1 MTAMSKSHYHT
12 NGVMRT
18 STFTIP
24 ALLIAG
30 VTLGCKSPSEKQLE
44 KIFPEMMVEVN
55 LPTAHSGKSLQK
67 ATEDCSCGYILV
79 GPRKK
84 QFLSLRQEYRD
95 SIFIQVN
102 DVLIGLDM
110 VGSYL
115 NELRVNDGPR
125 VAAFLFVDHHVPQD
139 FINRIIASARS
150 GPNKFVPVFL
160 VTDNDELQTL
170 KVPLPAAK

>member
-1 MTAMSKSHYHT
+1 M
-12 NGVMRT
+12 
-18 STFTIP
+18 
-24 ALLIAG
+24 
-30 VTLGCKSPSEKQLE
+30 
-44 KIFPEMMVEVN
+44 
-55 LPTAHSGKSLQK
+55 
-67 ATEDCSCGYILV
+67 
-79 GPRKK
+79 
-84 QFLSLRQEYRD
+84 
-95 SIFIQVN
+95 
-102 DVLIGLDM
+102 LIGLDM

-170 KVPLPAAK
+170 KVPLPTAN

>member
-1 MTAMSKSHYHT
+1 MRISK
-12 NGVMRT
+12 
-18 STFTIP
+18 FAIP
-24 ALLIAG
+24 TLLIAFL
-30 VTLGCKSPSEKQLE
+30 TLSCKSPSQKQLE
-44 KIFPEMMVEVN
+44 RLFPEMMLDVN
-55 LPTAHSGKSLQK
+55 LPTARSGKSLQK

-84 QFLSLRQEYRD
+84 ELLSFRQEYRD

-170 KVPLPAAK
+170 KVPLPAAN